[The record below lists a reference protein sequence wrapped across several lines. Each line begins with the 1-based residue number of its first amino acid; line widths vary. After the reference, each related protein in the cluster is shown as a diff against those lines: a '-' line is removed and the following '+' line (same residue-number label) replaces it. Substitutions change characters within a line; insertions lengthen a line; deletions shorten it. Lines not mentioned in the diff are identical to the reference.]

1 MSKTDMTKADKY
13 TAETI
18 TEMRAWTPH
27 LFSFKLTRF
36 TGYRFVPGQ
45 FARLGLR
52 KEDGSIVW
60 RAYSIVSAS
69 YDEHLEFFS
78 IVVPGGEFTSRLSA
92 LKVGDEILV
101 EKMNYGLL
109 TTARFEQGHDLW
121 MLATGTGVAPFISI
135 LHELDT
141 WESYDRIVLVYS
153 VRHSSELAYED
164 TVASFAAHEYFGEF
178 ADKLTFVPVV
188 TREARPG
195 ILSKRIPILLENGEL
210 QQHAGISLDPERS
223 RIMIC
228 GNPEMVDETRR
239 WFVDNGYTI
248 SRRAQPGHLAL
259 ENLW

>member
-1 MSKTDMTKADKY
+1 MSQTDKY
-13 TAETI
+13 TVEKI
-18 TEMRAWTPH
+18 TEIHAWTPH

-45 FARLGLR
+45 FSRLGLP

-78 IVVPGGEFTSRLSA
+78 IVVPGGEFTSRLSK
-92 LKVGDEILV
+92 LRVGDVVLV
-101 EKMNYGLL
+101 EKMNYGFL
-109 TTARFEQGHDLW
+109 TTARFEQGRDLW

-153 VRHSSELAYED
+153 VRHSSELAYEN
-164 TVASFAAHEYFGEF
+164 TVASFAAHEYFGGF
-178 ADKLTFVPVV
+178 AGKLAFVPVV
-188 TREARPG
+188 TRDKVPG
-195 ILSKRIPILLENGEL
+195 VLSERIPVLLGSGQLEQCAGL
-210 QQHAGISLDPERS
+210 QLDRERS

-228 GNPEMVDETRR
+228 GNPEMVDDTRK
-239 WFVDNGYTI
+239 WFIENGYTI
-248 SRRAQPGHLAL
+248 SRRAKPGHLAL

>member
-1 MSKTDMTKADKY
+1 MSQPEKY
-13 TAETI
+13 TVEKI
-18 TEMRAWTPH
+18 TEIHAWTPH

-69 YDEHLEFFS
+69 YDDYLEFFS
-78 IVVPGGEFTSRLSA
+78 IVVPGGEFTSRLSK
-92 LKVGDEILV
+92 LTVGDEVLV
-101 EKMNYGLL
+101 EKMNYGFL
-109 TTARFEQGHDLW
+109 TTARFEQGRDLW

-153 VRHSSELAYED
+153 VRHANELAYED
-164 TVASFAAHEYFGEF
+164 TVAAFEAHEYFGEF
-178 ADKLTFVPVV
+178 AGKLTFVPVV
-188 TREARPG
+188 TREKVSG
-195 ILSKRIPILLENGEL
+195 ILTERIPVLLENGEL
-210 QQHAGISLDPERS
+210 ERGVGVKLDHERS

-228 GNPEMVDETRR
+228 GNPEMVDDTRA
-239 WFVDNGYTI
+239 WFIDNGYTI
-248 SRRAQPGHLAL
+248 SRRAKPGHLAL

>member
-1 MSKTDMTKADKY
+1 MSQAEKY
-13 TAETI
+13 TEEKI
-18 TEMRAWTPH
+18 TEIRAWTPH

-36 TGYRFVPGQ
+36 SGYRFVPGQ

-52 KEDGSIVW
+52 KEDGTVIW

-78 IVVPGGEFTSRLSA
+78 IVVPGGEFTSRLSK
-92 LKVGDEILV
+92 LRVCDEVLV
-101 EKMNYGLL
+101 EKMNYGFL
-109 TTARFEQGHDLW
+109 TTARFEQGRDLW

-141 WESYDRIVLVYS
+141 WELYDRIVLVYS
-153 VRHSSELAYED
+153 VRYLSELAYED
-164 TVASFAAHEYFGEF
+164 TVAAFAAHEYFGAF

-188 TREARPG
+188 TREKASG
-195 ILSKRIPILLENGEL
+195 VLNERIPVLLQTGEL
-210 QQHAGISLDPERS
+210 ERHVGLRLDHERS

-228 GNPEMVDETRR
+228 GNPDMVEDTRK
-239 WFVDNGYTI
+239 WFVDNAYTV
-248 SRRAQPGHLAL
+248 SRRAKPGHLAL